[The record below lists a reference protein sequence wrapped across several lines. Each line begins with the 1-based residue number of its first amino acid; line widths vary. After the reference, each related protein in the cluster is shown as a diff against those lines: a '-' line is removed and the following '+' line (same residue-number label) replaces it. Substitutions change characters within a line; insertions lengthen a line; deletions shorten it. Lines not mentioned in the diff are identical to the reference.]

1 MNALFSSV
9 QIEKEAEVMADAP
22 DEREDPGPG
31 LRNQDAAEK
40 GAREQ
45 AMETDLIDFEEEPGE
60 HPDEAL
66 LDGDSGDE
74 SAPEHSTGT
83 AQDKSTG
90 KDIKAHPRNEKSLQ
104 ASFEIEGRYEDNDG
118 NVQPSI
124 GKKSGKCNKKPP
136 SAPAPWDSKKEREN
150 LGGGGGAAVNVGALD
165 YPAQYHTIRAARRRA
180 ANTAVLG
187 GVGDFA

>member
-1 MNALFSSV
+1 
-9 QIEKEAEVMADAP
+9 MADAP